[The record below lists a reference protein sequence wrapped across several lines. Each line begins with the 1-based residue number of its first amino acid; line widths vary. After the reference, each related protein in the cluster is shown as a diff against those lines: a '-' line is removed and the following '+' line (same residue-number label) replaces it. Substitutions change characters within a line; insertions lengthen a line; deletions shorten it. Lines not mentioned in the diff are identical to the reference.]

1 MSIISKGLFER
12 ALIEPVKQGADELL
26 IVSGYGTATMAAR
39 HIDVIK
45 SLHATLKIRLI
56 IGMSPLD
63 GIEKRNHIS
72 LMEIHQ
78 RIGKIDFKCN
88 YIINKPP
95 VHAKVYTWL
104 KGGIPI
110 LGLAGSA
117 NYTQSAFSPSMRE
130 ILVEHE
136 PHDCFSY
143 YNTLIGETVECTS
156 ELAPDFIDIYERR
169 TAERR
174 LEEDA
179 TESITAG
186 VTDPNLDS
194 VELTLLD
201 KRTGQVPERSG
212 LNWGQRPEY
221 KRNPNQAY
229 LNIPATII
237 RSGFFPDRTT
247 HFTVVTDDDKN
258 FICVRAQDNGK
269 GIETPLNNSL
279 LGEYFRYRLGLS
291 NGAPVTVA
299 DLRRYGR
306 DSVTF
311 YKIDEESYYMDFAVR

>member
-1 MSIISKGLFER
+1 MGLISTELFEK
-12 ALIEPVKQGADELL
+12 ALVEPVKQGADELV

-45 SLHATLKIRLI
+45 SLRANLKIRLI

-63 GIEKRNHIS
+63 GIEKRNHIG
-72 LMEIHQ
+72 LMEMHQ
-78 RIGKIDFKCN
+78 RAGKIDFKCN
-88 YIINKPP
+88 YVINKPP
-95 VHAKVYTWL
+95 IHSKVYTWL
-104 KGGIPI
+104 KDGNPC
-110 LGLAGSA
+110 LGLVGSA

-130 ILVEHE
+130 TLAEHD

-143 YNTLIGETVECTS
+143 FDALIGETVECTS
-156 ELAPDFIDIYERR
+156 EQAPDFIEIYERR

-174 LEEDA
+174 SEEDA
-179 TESITAG
+179 TESISAG
-186 VTDPNLDS
+186 VTEPNLES

-201 KRTGQVPERSG
+201 KRTGQVPGRSG

-229 LNIPATII
+229 INIPADII
-237 RSGFFPDRTT
+237 RSEFFPDRTT

-279 LGEYFRYRLGLS
+279 LGEYFRYRLGLL
-291 NGAPVTVA
+291 NGAPVTLN
-299 DLRRYGR
+299 DLRQYGR